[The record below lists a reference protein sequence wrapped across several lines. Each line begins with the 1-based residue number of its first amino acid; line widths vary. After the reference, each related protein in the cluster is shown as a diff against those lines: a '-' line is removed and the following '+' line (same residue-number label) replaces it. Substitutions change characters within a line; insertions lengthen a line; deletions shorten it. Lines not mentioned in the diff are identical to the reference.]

1 MSQDLGIPT
10 VDKQWFVLHTLSGQE
25 NKVKANIERR
35 KEVEEMDPYIEDIL
49 VPSEKVSE
57 VKDGKKKEVTR
68 KFFPG
73 YVLAHIALY
82 DASRNLNEKTWHF
95 IKETPGI
102 IGFVGG
108 DRPVPLR
115 VSEVDQLMNQIE
127 EKQDRV
133 APKIE
138 FEIGETVKINDG
150 PFESMN
156 GDIEE
161 IDPDRGRLKVSV
173 SIFGRST
180 SVELEYWQVEK
191 VV

>member
-1 MSQDLGIPT
+1 
-10 VDKQWFVLHTLSGQE
+10 
-25 NKVKANIERR
+25 
-35 KEVEEMDPYIEDIL
+35 
-49 VPSEKVSE
+49 
-57 VKDGKKKEVTR
+57 
-68 KFFPG
+68 
-73 YVLAHIALY
+73 
-82 DASRNLNEKTWHF
+82 LNEKTWHF